1 MPATTHIPNVEAR
14 RVVTVPHGPIDS
26 LLEELRASRRGLT
39 TAEARRRLGEVGPNE
54 PARAPRTAGLVQI
67 LLLLANPLVIILLI
81 ASAASAVL
89 GERVNASIIVLMVV
103 LSVVLN
109 FVQTYRSHRVAERLR
124 EAMAPTANAF
134 RDGGWIEIR
143 RRDLVPGDI
152 VRLAAGDR
160 VPADARLLE
169 ARHLHVQQAALTGES
184 MPAEKDAGDVA
195 VAPRQPADA
204 RNVVFLGTSIVSGT
218 ATALVVATGP
228 ATAFGDIAARL
239 STRPPETEF
248 ERGTRRFAL
257 LITRTVF
264 FLVLFVLLASA
275 LLHHAFLES
284 LLFAVALAVGL
295 TPEFLPMI
303 SAVTLSRG
311 AAHMA
316 RRKVIVKHLEAIE
329 NFGSM
334 DVLCSDKT
342 GTLTSGE
349 MILDRHLDPV
359 GQVSERPFAL
369 AFVNSSCQ
377 TGIKSPLDSAILQR
391 RGAAIDGYRK
401 VDEIPFDFERRRLSV
416 VVDHGGARLLITKG
430 APESVIGCC
439 TAYEMDGRCT
449 PLDGAMRAR
458 SEATYRGL
466 SARGSRVLA
475 VAYATVPL
483 QAGYSAVDERE
494 LVLVGFVAFS
504 DPPMEGVAD
513 AVRALRRD
521 GVVVKILTGDNE
533 LVAQHVCGQ
542 VGLDST
548 RVVRG
553 DEIERMS
560 DSALA
565 AVVEQVGV
573 FARVSPGQKNRI
585 ILALKSRDHVVGFL
599 GDGINDAPSIHTAD
613 VGVSV
618 ATAVDVAKDAA
629 DIILIE
635 RDLNVLHAGILEGR
649 RAFGNVMKY
658 LLMGTS
664 SNFGNMFSMAGAFL
678 FLPFLPMLPTQILL
692 NNFLYDL
699 AQVTIPTDNV
709 DDAFIRTPP
718 RWDIGIIRQFMLVI
732 GPISSIYD
740 FLTFGVLLWVF
751 RASEP
756 LFQTGWFVESLAT
769 QTLVLFVIRTA
780 GSPFRSR
787 PSLPLAVTTV
797 LVAAVGV
804 TLPFTPLAAT
814 LGFVPLPGA
823 YFVFLGGMTV
833 TYLALVELVKRRL
846 MRKLIAQERPAE
858 PQPERVPPAG
868 SPPSTL
874 SGSSAFR

>member
-1 MPATTHIPNVEAR
+1 MA
-14 RVVTVPHGPIDS
+14 VTALHGPVDG
-26 LLEELRASRRGLT
+26 LLAELHASRGGLT
-39 TAEARRRLGEVGPNE
+39 ADDARRRLGEVGPNE

-81 ASAASAVL
+81 ASAASAIL
-89 GERVNASIIVLMVV
+89 GERVNASIIVLMVG

-124 EAMAPTANAF
+124 DVVAPTATAL
-134 RDGGWIEIR
+134 RAGTWIEIR

-152 VRLAAGDR
+152 VRVAAGDR

-169 ARHLHVQQAALTGES
+169 TRDLHVQQAALTGES
-184 MPAEKDAGDVA
+184 MPVEKDAGDLDVP
-195 VAPRQPADA
+195 PRQPADA
-204 RNVVFLGTSIVSGT
+204 RNVVFLGTSVVSGT

-228 ATAFGDIAARL
+228 GTAFGDIAARL

-257 LITRTVF
+257 LIMRTVF
-264 FLVLFVLLASA
+264 FLVLFVLLAGA
-275 LLHHAFLES
+275 LMHHAFLES

-316 RRKVIVKHLEAIE
+316 RQKVIVKHLEAIE

-342 GTLTSGE
+342 GTLTSGD
-349 MILDRHLDPV
+349 MVLDRHLDPF
-359 GQVSERPFAL
+359 GQVSERPVIL
-369 AFVNSSCQ
+369 ASLNSAHQ
-377 TGIKSPLDSAILQR
+377 TGIKSPLDEAILKHG
-391 RGAAIDGYRK
+391 GAAIGGYRK
-401 VDEIPFDFERRRLSV
+401 LDEIPFDFERRRLSV
-416 VVDHGGARLLITKG
+416 VVENGGGRVLITKG
-430 APESVIGCC
+430 APESVLACC
-439 TAYEMDGRCT
+439 TAHEVDGRQA
-449 PLDGAMRAR
+449 PLDAATRAR
-458 SEATYRGL
+458 CEATYREL
-466 SARGSRVLA
+466 SAQGSRVLA
-475 VAYATVPL
+475 VAYRGVPL
-483 QAGYSAVDERE
+483 QAVYSARDEGE
-494 LVLVGFVAFS
+494 LVLAGFVTFF
-504 DPPMEGVAD
+504 DPPMEGVA
-513 AVRALRRD
+513 AALRALHRD
-521 GVVVKILTGDNE
+521 GVVVKILTGDNV

-542 VGLDST
+542 VGLDNT
-548 RVVRG
+548 RIVGG
-553 DEIERMS
+553 DEIERMT

-565 AVVEQVGV
+565 AVAEQATV
-573 FARVSPGQKNRI
+573 FARVSPAQKNRI
-585 ILALKSRDHVVGFL
+585 ILALKSRNHVVGFL

-629 DIILIE
+629 DIILLE
-635 RDLNVLHAGILEGR
+635 RNLDVLHAGILEGR

-699 AQVTIPTDNV
+699 AQITIPTDHV
-709 DDAFIRTPP
+709 DDAFIQTPQ
-718 RWDIGIIRQFMLVI
+718 RWNIGIIQRFMMVI
-732 GPISSIYD
+732 GPLSSIYD

-751 RASEP
+751 RASEA

-769 QTLVLFVIRTA
+769 QTLVLFVIRTV
-780 GSPFRSR
+780 GTPWRSR

-797 LVAAVGV
+797 LVVLIGV
-804 TLPFTPLAAT
+804 VLPFTPVAAT

-823 YFVFLGGMTV
+823 YFVFLGGATV
-833 TYLALVELVKRRL
+833 TYLALVEVVKRRL
-846 MRKLIAQERPAE
+846 MRQLLGMGPASSIAESVTP
-858 PQPERVPPAG
+858 V
-868 SPPSTL
+868 S
-874 SGSSAFR
+874 

>member
-1 MPATTHIPNVEAR
+1 
-14 RVVTVPHGPIDS
+14 VTAPYGSVDS
-26 LLEELRASRRGLT
+26 LLAELHASRGGLT
-39 TAEARRRLGEVGPNE
+39 TDEARRRLDEVGPNE

-67 LLLLANPLVIILLI
+67 FLLLANPLVIILLI
-81 ASAASAVL
+81 ASVASALL
-89 GERVNASIIVLMVV
+89 GEPVNASIIVLMVA

-124 EAMAPTANAF
+124 NAVAPTAAAL
-134 RDGGWIEIR
+134 RDGAWIQIR
-143 RRDLVPGDI
+143 RRDIVPGDI

-169 ARHLHVQQAALTGES
+169 ARDLHVQQAALTGES
-184 MPAEKDAGDVA
+184 MPAEKDACDLE
-195 VAPRQPADA
+195 VAPCQPADA
-204 RNVVFLGTSIVSGT
+204 RNVVFLGTSVVSGT

-239 STRPPETEF
+239 SMRPPETEF
-248 ERGTRRFAL
+248 ERGTRQFAL
-257 LITRTVF
+257 LIMRTVF
-264 FLVLFVLLASA
+264 FLVLFVLLAGA

-316 RRKVIVKHLEAIE
+316 RQKVIVKHLEAIE

-342 GTLTSGE
+342 GTLTSGN
-349 MILDRHLDPV
+349 MILDGHLDPF
-359 GQVSERPFAL
+359 GQVSERPLTL
-369 AFVNSSCQ
+369 AFVNSSHQ
-377 TGIKSPLDSAILQR
+377 TGIKSPLDEAILK
-391 RGAAIDGYRK
+391 RGGVVNGYRK
-401 VDEIPFDFERRRLSV
+401 IDEVPFDFERRRLSV
-416 VVDHGGARLLITKG
+416 VVENSGGRLLITKG
-430 APESVIGCC
+430 APEGVLACC
-439 TAYEMDGRCT
+439 TAYEVDNGRAA
-449 PLDGAMRAR
+449 LDEALRAR
-458 SEATYRGL
+458 CAATYREL

-475 VAYATVPL
+475 VAYAVAPR
-483 QAGYSAVDERE
+483 QAGYAARDECE
-494 LVLVGFVAFS
+494 LVLAGFVSFF
-504 DPPMEGVAD
+504 DPPMEGVAE
-513 AVRALRRD
+513 ALRALRRD

-533 LVAQHVCGQ
+533 LVAQHVCSE
-542 VGLDST
+542 VGLDSA
-548 RVVRG
+548 RVVGG
-553 DEIERMS
+553 DEIERMT

-565 AVVEQVGV
+565 AVAEQATV
-573 FARVSPGQKNRI
+573 FARVSPAQKNRI
-585 ILALKSRDHVVGFL
+585 ILALKSRNHVVGFL
-599 GDGINDAPSIHTAD
+599 GDGINDAPSIYTAD

-618 ATAVDVAKDAA
+618 ATAVEVAKDAA
-629 DIILIE
+629 DIILLE
-635 RDLNVLHAGILEGR
+635 RDLNVLHRGILEGR

-678 FLPFLPMLPTQILL
+678 FLPFLPMQPTQILL

-699 AQVTIPTDNV
+699 AQITIPTDNV
-709 DDAFIRTPP
+709 DDAFIRTPQ
-718 RWDIGIIRQFMLVI
+718 RWNVGIIQRFMMVI

-751 RASEP
+751 RASEA

-780 GSPFRSR
+780 GNPFRSR

-797 LVAAVGV
+797 LVVLIGV
-804 TLPFTPLAAT
+804 ILPFTPLAST

-823 YFVFLGGMTV
+823 YFVFLGGATT
-833 TYLALVELVKRRL
+833 TYLILVELVKRQL
-846 MRKLIAQERPAE
+846 MRTLFAIGPAT
-858 PQPERVPPAG
+858 PAAT
-868 SPPSTL
+868 SVTPAS
-874 SGSSAFR
+874 

>member
-1 MPATTHIPNVEAR
+1 MKAPPA
-14 RVVTVPHGPIDS
+14 IDA
-26 LLEELRASRRGLT
+26 LLAELQASRGGLT
-39 TAEARRRLGEVGPNE
+39 SEDARRRLGEVGPNE

-81 ASAASAVL
+81 ASAASAIL
-89 GERVNASIIVLMVV
+89 GERVNASIIVLMVA

-124 EAMAPTANAF
+124 DAVAPTATAL
-134 RDGGWIEIR
+134 RDGTWTEIR
-143 RRDLVPGDI
+143 RREVVPGDI

-169 ARHLHVQQAALTGES
+169 ARDLHVQQAALTGES
-184 MPAEKDAGDVA
+184 MPVEKDAGDVE

-204 RNVVFLGTSIVSGT
+204 RNVVFLGTSVVSGT

-248 ERGTRRFAL
+248 ERGTRQFAL
-257 LITRTVF
+257 LIMRTVF
-264 FLVLFVLLASA
+264 FLVLFVLLAGA

-316 RRKVIVKHLEAIE
+316 RHQVIVKHLEAIE

-342 GTLTSGE
+342 GTLTSGD
-349 MILDRHLDPV
+349 MVLDRHLDPF
-359 GQVSERPFAL
+359 GQVSEKPFTL
-369 AFVNSSCQ
+369 ASVNSAHQ
-377 TGIKSPLDSAILQR
+377 TGIKSPLDEAILKR
-391 RGAAIDGYRK
+391 DGVVISDYRK
-401 VDEIPFDFERRRLSV
+401 IDEIPFDFERRRLSV
-416 VVDHGGARLLITKG
+416 VVEHRGERLLITKG
-430 APESVIGCC
+430 APEGVIACC
-439 TAYEMDGRCT
+439 TAYEIDDHRV
-449 PLDGAMRAR
+449 PLD
-458 SEATYRGL
+458 EATRERCQTTYREL
-466 SARGSRVLA
+466 SAQGSRVLA
-475 VAYATVPL
+475 VAYAVVPL
-483 QAGYSAVDERE
+483 QTVYAARDERE
-494 LVLVGFVAFS
+494 LVLAGFVTFF
-504 DPPMEGVAD
+504 DPPMEGVLEAI
-513 AVRALRRD
+513 RALRRD

-542 VGLDST
+542 VGLDSA
-548 RVVRG
+548 RILGG
-553 DEIERMS
+553 DEIERMT

-565 AVVEQVGV
+565 VMAEQTTV
-573 FARVSPGQKNRI
+573 FARVSPAQKNRI
-585 ILALKSRDHVVGFL
+585 ILALKSRNHVVGFL

-629 DIILIE
+629 DIILLE

-699 AQVTIPTDNV
+699 AQITIPTDNV
-709 DDAFIRTPP
+709 DEAFIRTPQ
-718 RWDIGIIRQFMLVI
+718 RWNIGIIQQFMLVI

-751 RASEP
+751 RASEG

-780 GSPFRSR
+780 GNPLRSR

-797 LVAAVGV
+797 LVVLIGV
-804 TLPFTPLAAT
+804 ILPFTPLAPT

-823 YFVFLGGMTV
+823 YFVFLGGVTM
-833 TYLALVELVKRRL
+833 TYLVLVEIVKRRL
-846 MRKLIAQERPAE
+846 MRKLLGTGPATLE
-858 PQPERVPPAG
+858 TKSVAPA
-868 SPPSTL
+868 
-874 SGSSAFR
+874 A